1 MRSLLLDRD
10 GVINHDSDDF
20 IRSAEQWR
28 PLPGSLE
35 AIVRAQRAGYRIIV
49 ISNQSGL
56 ARGLFDVT
64 DLNAVHR
71 RIQTELERIGGRID
85 AFFFCPHEPDDGCMC
100 RKPGPGLLLEIEQRL
115 GIDLSGTP
123 FIGDRMSDVA
133 AARSAGARPLLVRTG
148 LKPLL
153 AAEGVETF
161 DDLAAAVDAIL

>member
-20 IRSAEQWR
+20 IRSAAQWR
-28 PLPGSLE
+28 ALPGSLE

-56 ARGLFDVT
+56 ARGLFDVA
-64 DLNAVHR
+64 DLNAIHR
-71 RIQTELERIGGRID
+71 HIQTELELIGGRIE
-85 AFFFCPHEPDDGCMC
+85 AFFFCPHGPDDGCTC
-100 RKPGPGLLLEIEQRL
+100 RKPGPGLLFAIQQRL

-133 AARSAGARPLLVRTG
+133 AARSAGARPMLVRTG
-148 LKPLL
+148 LEPLP
-153 AAEGVETF
+153 ADESVETF
-161 DDLAAAVDAIL
+161 DDLAAAVDTIL